1 VRAQARAGLTAAVGL
16 LAGLVALV
24 PARALA
30 HDEAFSTSDVVI
42 DNDRSVTWTV
52 DVGLAG
58 LAKVVDLGADVVGG
72 EVRGFDQAGLAARR
86 PAICAAIGAG
96 LTVTIAGTQVA
107 PVCGTAVP
115 RYETG
120 LDGQPHFVRL
130 AQPLVFTAAAPF
142 AEVRA
147 KVAFFSDLTSSHRA
161 VVKVRWGGQLMQ
173 TTRLGVSEL
182 VLTKGQLAPGRWSSL
197 VGFVGWGI
205 HHILVGYDHIAFLLG
220 LLLVLPGL
228 RPLITVIT
236 AFTVAHSL
244 TILLA
249 AFRIISLPTALTETL
264 IAASIV
270 YVAIENLVRAG
281 PQRGG
286 AGRGGA
292 GPRRRW
298 PLVFAFGLVHGLGF
312 AEVLRE
318 RLAEAPA
325 GIAASVVAFNL
336 GVELGQLAIVAVA
349 FPLLT
354 LLRQRLGDRPLV
366 RAGSLPI
373 LLLGLYWL
381 ATRLSGA

>member
-1 VRAQARAGLTAAVGL
+1 
-16 LAGLVALV
+16 
-24 PARALA
+24 
-30 HDEAFSTSDVVI
+30 
-42 DNDRSVTWTV
+42 VTWTV
-52 DVGLAG
+52 DVGLTG
-58 LAKVVDLGADVVGG
+58 LAKVVDLGAEVVGG
-72 EVRGFDQAGLAARR
+72 EVRGFDVAGLAARR
-86 PAICAAIGAG
+86 SAICAAISAG
-96 LTVTIAGTQVA
+96 LTVTIAGKQLA

-120 LDGQPHFVRL
+120 LDGQQHFVRL

-142 AEVRA
+142 AEMRA
-147 KVAFFSDLTSSHRA
+147 RVAFFSELTSSHRA

-286 AGRGGA
+286 Q
-292 GPRRRW
+292 RRRW